1 MTYEAYIAMNRDD
14 LLKKLKSVVPKKRLR
29 HMIGVEK
36 ANFYNLLISII
47 LIRN

>member
-29 HMIGVEK
+29 HMNSVEK
-36 ANFYNLLISII
+36 ASIY
-47 LIRN
+47 LAENQWL